1 MLKSR
6 PACGSCRRV
15 HARAPRAQNWLT
27 SRARDRAV
35 HPQRNWKD
43 AIDPIDS
50 RVLQRGSELLVGV
63 LGSGQVFGEVCAARV
78 RCCARR
84 TYDAAERTRARVL
97 QVSVL
102 DPNQL
107 SPVTII
113 AYTNVEL
120 YSISKAQLLAQ
131 HASFNVDM
139 VNFLNESMMMHNP
152 PRQKIA
158 QYLRNRLRWERN
170 KSKIL
175 TNMMPPK
182 ARVRKLFLSRGA
194 GLPSCQL

>member
-1 MLKSR
+1 MLRSTASLR
-6 PACGSCRRV
+6 PS
-15 HARAPRAQNWLT
+15 HPRPGTTPN
-27 SRARDRAV
+27 
-35 HPQRNWKD
+35 
-43 AIDPIDS
+43 
-50 RVLQRGSELLVGV
+50 
-63 LGSGQVFGEVCAARV
+63 
-78 RCCARR
+78 
-84 TYDAAERTRARVL
+84 

-102 DPNQL
+102 DSNQL

-120 YSISKAQLLAQ
+120 YSISKEKLHAQ

-152 PRQKIA
+152 PQQKIA

-175 TNMMPPK
+175 ANMMPPK
-182 ARVRKLFLSRGA
+182 ARSLNVVSVFAL
-194 GLPSCQL
+194 